1 VLKVD
6 RLELLGIILILLG
19 VLVYVTDFLDGLMMT
34 ITWPLLSG
42 SSEGKAV
49 LLLVVM
55 GSLLLLN
62 SLLRSRRGFLDT
74 IFLKLYNYSPEGRK
88 YLKWFIIL
96 ALLTYMVGVLLEVW
110 LRSSHGVS
118 ILTIFVSLNPSPTS
132 TSPTHSHVFKSVL
145 GYLIDWVGFN
155 VPGDIHT
162 GGSLIQQVN
171 PGAFL
176 IIFTLPAAYLLG
188 LFSLDNR
195 LAIHRLIMAFCM
207 TLALVAM
214 LDGGLFSQPGVMGLG
229 GTLGMY
235 AIKSPF
241 QFRQLLYPAL
251 VVILLIVSGV
261 AVEVVGSNPDY
272 HELTIINPQGSL
284 DLSGYDVIS
293 IQEGE
298 NRTIVRIKTDMGDK
312 EFLESLFASL
322 SGKADGFFM
331 TWNFATYFGS

>member
-1 VLKVD
+1 MLKID
-6 RLELLGIILILLG
+6 RLDLIGIILILLG
-19 VLVYVTDFLDGLMMT
+19 VLVYATDFLDELMMT

-49 LLLVVM
+49 LLLLTM
-55 GSLLLLN
+55 GSLLLFN
-62 SLLRSRRGFLDT
+62 SFIRSRRGFLDT
-74 IFLKLYNYSPEGRK
+74 VYLKLYNYGPEGRK

-96 ALLTYMVGVLLEVW
+96 ALLTYLVGLLLEIW
-110 LRSSHGVS
+110 LRSRYGVS

-132 TSPTHSHVFKSVL
+132 TSPTHSHVFKAVL

-162 GGSLIQQVN
+162 GGSLIQQVT
-171 PGAFL
+171 PWAFL
-176 IIFTLPAAYLLG
+176 ILFTLPAAYILG
-188 LFSLDNR
+188 LFSLDDR

-207 TLALVAM
+207 TLALVGM

-261 AVEVVGSNPDY
+261 AVEVAGSNPAY
-272 HELTIINPQGSL
+272 HELNIINPQESL
-284 DLSGYDVIS
+284 DLSGYDVIA
-293 IQEGE
+293 IQEGDD
-298 NRTIVRIKTDMGDK
+298 RTVVRIRTDQSDK
-312 EFLESLFASL
+312 EFIEGLFVSLD
-322 SGKADGFFM
+322 GKANGFFM
-331 TWNFATYFGS
+331 TWNFATYFG